1 MNSNYIKPLIKKLVT
16 FAKDRLKFK
25 HPPRLFLRS
34 DLENGNNSLGKTA
47 FYNPGEKS
55 ITLYTTNRHPK
66 DILRSFAHELVHHC
80 QNERGDLRPDKMK
93 TMNKNYAQ
101 ECPHMRK
108 MEEEAYLQ
116 GNMCFRDWEDGLDN
130 KLQYKM
136 QIAEQEF
143 LKENKNMSVKISKKV
158 LKGLIGKLLSEQEQE
173 INFTK
178 GMTIK
183 PEGAKSNLPPAVLAA
198 IEELKQALQ
207 APELSAKVKS
217 AIESLSASPTSLPE
231 NAAANA
237 LKKAVKH
244 QARVSSD
251 LEKLS
256 EVEEELEEGS
266 CSTSAGSRED
276 SVKKKKSL
284 EEGEPTKLFARGE
297 SGCCDQCP
305 GKDSPHLGDKPVE
318 EGAKPMGPGPDGVN
332 GTDDDLPAYLD
343 QGSENEESEKKKPEK
358 KKSEK
363 KKSGTFKPEKGV
375 QPEQFKKESKIRTPE
390 QENTLYESRFT
401 KKNTRLFEKLLK
413 EWTK

>member
-1 MNSNYIKPLIKKLVT
+1 MNNKYIKPLIKKLVT

-25 HPPRLFLRS
+25 HPPRLFLRN

-80 QNERGDLRPDKMK
+80 QNERGDLHPDKMK

-136 QIAEQEF
+136 RLAVAEHKT
-143 LKENKNMSVKISKKV
+143 LKENKNMSVKISKND
-158 LKGLIGKLLSEQEQE
+158 LKKIIKKLLESR
-173 INFTK
+173 
-178 GMTIK
+178 IK
-183 PEGAKSNLPPAVLAA
+183 
-198 IEELKQALQ
+198 
-207 APELSAKVKS
+207 
-217 AIESLSASPTSLPE
+217 ES
-231 NAAANA
+231 AAARAQIA
-237 LKKAVKH
+237 LKKSSAH
-244 QARVSSD
+244 QAKVESD

-256 EVEEELEEGS
+256 EVEEELEEEHRG
-266 CSTSAGSRED
+266 GSRED

-284 EEGEPTKLFARGE
+284 EEGEPKKLFARGK

-318 EGAKPMGPGPDGVN
+318 EAAKPMGPGPDGKV

-343 QGSENEESEKKKPEK
+343 QGSENEESENEESGKKGSGSGKPK
-358 KKSEK
+358 
-363 KKSGTFKPEKGV
+363 KGV
-375 QPEQFKKESKIRTPE
+375 QPEQFKNESKIQTPE

-413 EWTK
+413 EWAK

>member
-183 PEGAKSNLPPAVLAA
+183 PEGAKSNLPPEVLAA
-198 IEELKQALQ
+198 IEELKRALQ
-207 APELSAKVKS
+207 APELSAKVQS
-217 AIESLSASPTSLPE
+217 AIESLSATPTSLPE

-284 EEGEPTKLFARGE
+284 E
-297 SGCCDQCP
+297 Q
-305 GKDSPHLGDKPVE
+305 